1 MRGYPPRWETEGRDH
16 PKRWGLSPQG
26 GSRPS
31 GRIPS
36 CCPRSEAISV
46 ILKWPLSKSAL
57 AQQLGRKLA
66 HRLRRGLRALE
77 REKVPALDAL
87 DVHSPARMRQAHPAQ
102 FVRGAPVDEAGRQLE
117 AIAIVD
123 QVVREAAVD
132 AVLDFR
138 VEQQPHP
145 AALDDGAQ
153 RGVIAQ
159 AVGIEMAEDLPAP
172 EMRDHVL
179 HPRR

>member
-36 CCPRSEAISV
+36 CSPRSEAISV

-57 AQQLGRKLA
+57 AQQFGRKLA
-66 HRLRRGLRALE
+66 HRLRRSLRALE

-87 DVHSPARMRQAHPAQ
+87 DAKTPARMRQAHLTQ
-102 FVRGAPVDEAGRQLE
+102 FVRRAPADETGRQLE
-117 AIAIVD
+117 AVAVID
-123 QVVREAAVD
+123 QVVREAA
-132 AVLDFR
+132 
-138 VEQQPHP
+138 
-145 AALDDGAQ
+145 G
-153 RGVIAQ
+153 
-159 AVGIEMAEDLPAP
+159 
-172 EMRDHVL
+172 
-179 HPRR
+179 